1 MQDQLQAAICLTKSK
16 IALLESEL
24 TRERDFLARLIPKEV
39 RGTDSKRRNTNRQN
53 WLIVLQA
60 LTAKPMRHEHVIDF
74 IDAEQ
79 IPISRGAVRVWL
91 GSRTSNGH
99 LKRDHDGFYSV
110 SITGADYLRKA
121 LA

>member
-1 MQDQLQAAICLTKSK
+1 MDQLSEAIRLTKSK
-16 IALLESEL
+16 ITVLEAEL
-24 TRERDFLARLIPKEV
+24 SRERDFLARLIPREV
-39 RGTDSKRRNTNRQN
+39 RGADNKRRNSNRQN
-53 WLIVLQA
+53 WSIVLQA

-74 IDAEQ
+74 IDTEQ

-91 GSRTSNGH
+91 CSRTSNSH

-110 SITGADYLRKA
+110 SVTGADYLRKA